1 MSNISYTFVYNV
13 SIFVLTTREG
23 FYIIIQYSIRFKLEA
38 LVLPSP
44 RIGLL
49 IVEAIDALEGSYI
62 PSSTSL
68 ALIIKKAS
76 AEQTGSR
83 GKLHFF
89 PSRLSRHI

>member
-1 MSNISYTFVYNV
+1 MH
-13 SIFVLTTREG
+13 
-23 FYIIIQYSIRFKLEA
+23 
-38 LVLPSP
+38 
-44 RIGLL
+44 IGLL

-89 PSRLSRHI
+89 PPGFPGTYEQTGWQRNTRI